1 MVEGDKEEDND
12 YQKARDKNLQRAKD
26 AAINKHMYSK
36 NEPLLVSDVIFQMV
50 NSAFNRL
57 VPYIHNF
64 EKEADELMKG
74 AGFTGG
80 AVKDKFRVNRAYV
93 AKEQAY
99 LIALEI
105 D

>member
-1 MVEGDKEEDND
+1 M
-12 YQKARDKNLQRAKD
+12 
-26 AAINKHMYSK
+26 
-36 NEPLLVSDVIFQMV
+36 VSDVIFQMV

-64 EKEADELMKG
+64 EKEAEELTRG
-74 AGFTGG
+74 AGFSEGS
-80 AVKDKFRVNRAYV
+80 VKDRFRVKRAYV